1 MSRFS
6 LAVSISMATLALS
19 PSSEALSQQKALL
32 ARRALFAKATTTAT
46 IGLLLTIPH
55 ENGCQCGQCN
65 SHGTACQCSSCLD
78 GGEQH
83 YAGCPCGVGTPSF
96 FRPPAANAYI
106 ERDVGPPDRSTLT
119 EAFNIRARE
128 TNARLEKEGFRMDT
142 REEEAQR
149 LSSAMSSSS
158 YDSMTASTNK
168 PVGRGFGSKKQLSKP
183 ETK

>member
-6 LAVSISMATLALS
+6 LAVPISMAVLLLLPT
-19 PSSEALSQQKALL
+19 SEALSHQKALL
-32 ARRALFAKATTTAT
+32 ARRALLAKAGTTA
-46 IGLLLTIPH
+46 IMGLLLTIPH
-55 ENGCQCGQCN
+55 EDDCQCGQCS

-78 GGEQH
+78 DGEQH
-83 YAGCPCGVGTPSF
+83 GAGCYCGVCAPSF
-96 FRPPAANAYI
+96 FRPPTANAYI

-128 TNARLEKEGFRMDT
+128 TNARLEKEGFEMDT

-149 LSSAMSSSS
+149 LSVAMASSS
-158 YDSMTASTNK
+158 YDSMTERPNK
-168 PVGRGFGSKKQLSKP
+168 QVGRGFGNKKQPSKP